1 MPAGLSPSDGDGLN
15 GPGRLAAPPDR
26 GASPRRARP
35 AARAVGRVHN
45 FSETFR
51 RRPRISRWP
60 HAPLARRFRRTGGGR
75 GGGHRRHGRPVPQ
88 QGDIVRAHHFNAGL
102 WLACGLLLLAGGDGL
117 ARERRLENRHGV
129 QARDL
134 DPGQKGLVTGVGI
147 EAHDIQSMTNQM
159 ARDMFASGFLNGL
172 ERAPRVLV
180 DEQEFRNEGSQII
193 NRRMITQRLMTELN
207 RAAQGRMSFVGQRYA
222 GMVAKQR
229 ELKREGT
236 TDVGTTGLT
245 GGQAGIDFFL
255 AGALMTL
262 DSRDP
267 ASGVVQRYNQIA
279 FELVDAETGAVVWAG
294 MYEFQ
299 RAAADDVVYR

>member
-1 MPAGLSPSDGDGLN
+1 MSARQYSAWLC
-15 GPGRLAAPPDR
+15 LAV
-26 GASPRRARP
+26 
-35 AARAVGRVHN
+35 AA
-45 FSETFR
+45 
-51 RRPRISRWP
+51 
-60 HAPLARRFRRTGGGR
+60 
-75 GGGHRRHGRPVPQ
+75 
-88 QGDIVRAHHFNAGL
+88 L
-102 WLACGLLLLAGGDGL
+102 WLSVGVGQ
-117 ARERRLENRHGV
+117 ARERTLDNRNGV

-134 DPGQKGLVTGVGI
+134 DPAEKGLVTGVGI

-172 ERAPRVLV
+172 ASPPRILI

-229 ELKREGT
+229 ELKREGV
-236 TDVGTTGLT
+236 TDVGTTGMT
-245 GGQAGIDFFL
+245 GGQAGVDYFL
-255 AGALMTL
+255 GGAIMTL

-267 ASGVVQRYNQIA
+267 RSGVIQRYNQIA
-279 FELVDAETGAVVWAG
+279 FDLVDAESGSVVWSG

-299 RAAADDVVYR
+299 RAAADDIIYR

>member
-1 MPAGLSPSDGDGLN
+1 LN
-15 GPGRLAAPPDR
+15 
-26 GASPRRARP
+26 AR
-35 AARAVGRVHN
+35 
-45 FSETFR
+45 
-51 RRPRISRWP
+51 
-60 HAPLARRFRRTGGGR
+60 
-75 GGGHRRHGRPVPQ
+75 
-88 QGDIVRAHHFNAGL
+88 HFNAGL
-102 WLACGLLLLAGGDGL
+102 WLAFAALLYTGDGQ
-117 ARERRLENRHGV
+117 ARDRPLQNRGGV

-134 DPGQKGLVTGVGI
+134 DPGGKGLVTGVGI
-147 EAHDIQSMTNQM
+147 EAHDIQTMTNQM
-159 ARDMFASGFLNGL
+159 ARDMFASGFLNAL
-172 ERAPRVLV
+172 DQAPRILI

-229 ELKREGT
+229 ELKREGA

-255 AGALMTL
+255 GGAIMTL

-267 ASGVVQRYNQIA
+267 RSGVVQRYNQIA
-279 FELVDAETGAVVWAG
+279 FELVDAETGGVVWTG
-294 MYEFQ
+294 IYEFQ

>member
-1 MPAGLSPSDGDGLN
+1 VS
-15 GPGRLAAPPDR
+15 
-26 GASPRRARP
+26 
-35 AARAVGRVHN
+35 
-45 FSETFR
+45 
-51 RRPRISRWP
+51 
-60 HAPLARRFRRTGGGR
+60 
-75 GGGHRRHGRPVPQ
+75 
-88 QGDIVRAHHFNAGL
+88 AHYFNAGL
-102 WLACGLLLLAGGDGL
+102 GLAFGLLLLVGSDGL
-117 ARERRLENRHGV
+117 ARERKLENRHGV

-159 ARDMFASGFLNGL
+159 ARDMFASGFLNHL
-172 ERAPRVLV
+172 QHAPRVLV

-267 ASGVVQRYNQIA
+267 RSGVVQRYNQIA
-279 FELVDAETGAVVWAG
+279 FELVDAETGSVVWTG